1 MHYHL
6 PARVIVRLKARRVL
20 GLPVDCTCGRGQ
32 LYRPIVEPGLR
43 KNEHVNAN
51 APMLSRQFEWR
62 FGNER
67 AAFLVLMLGQRHERE
82 GLAETACGA
91 RAQVSSEAS
100 QGRRPTQA
108 NGPQASGR
116 KVRTVPKSW

>member
-6 PARVIVRLKARRVL
+6 PARAIGRLKARREL
-20 GLPVDCTCGRGQ
+20 GLPVDNTCGRGQ
-32 LYRPIVEPGLR
+32 LCRPIVEPGVHISER
-43 KNEHVNAN
+43 MNTD
-51 APMLSRQFEWR
+51 APMLPRQFNRR